1 MGFSEIKES
10 EMEKRMKISWIT
22 PSNFV
27 DVDLPIIEELQKEA
41 DIYWQVVSFGEVSED
56 MHHYIEPKMNPETL
70 HRLEYVEIPY
80 RFCDFR
86 TMNVFC
92 KVLKKA
98 KQYNPDLYYTSLQ
111 AAPFGPLIY
120 RMYLPL
126 KKTVAACHNVST
138 PKGAN
143 QEFYARIFTY
153 LHLQMFHNIQVF
165 SESQGEI
172 LFKKFPKK
180 NVLLAPL
187 AIKDYG
193 EPSIRVKPFDE
204 NNVIFLFFGM
214 IMGYKRLD
222 LLIEAAQALYE
233 KGYKN
238 FKVRIAGKCKNWPVY
253 AQIIKY
259 PELFDMI
266 IEHIPNDAVADLFA
280 SCDYF
285 VMPYQDIAQS
295 GAITVAYR
303 YNLPIIMSNLP
314 QFKPFGIDGQTGLVF
329 ESQNAKDLE
338 EKMKKAIDGG
348 KEMNSKLKEGLA
360 AFVEERY
367 STRSI
372 ASKYIAFFEQL
383 LKSIGK

>member
-1 MGFSEIKES
+1 M
-10 EMEKRMKISWIT
+10 MKISWIT

-27 DVDLPIIEELQKEA
+27 DVDLPIIAELAKEI
-41 DIYWQVVSFGEVSED
+41 DIYWQVTAEGKINAD
-56 MHHYIEPKMNPETL
+56 MRNYIEPKFAGLKNIKI
-70 HRLEYVEIPY
+70 EYVEIPY
-80 RFCDFR
+80 RFFDLR
-86 TMNVFC
+86 TMCIYCRVF
-92 KVLKKA
+92 KKA
-98 KQYNPDLYYTSLQ
+98 KAYKPDLYYTSLQ

-120 RMYLPL
+120 RLYLPL

-143 QEFYARIFTY
+143 QETYARIFTY
-153 LHLQMFHNIQVF
+153 LHLQMFKNIQVF

-172 LFKKFPKK
+172 LYKKFPKK

-193 EPSIRVKPFDE
+193 EPTINVKLFDE
-204 NNVIFLFFGM
+204 SKVVFLFFGM

-222 LLIEAAQALYE
+222 LLINAAQALYE

-238 FKVRIAGKCKNWPVY
+238 FKVRIAGKCKNWTVY
-253 AQIIKY
+253 AETIKY
-259 PELFDMI
+259 PELFELS
-266 IEHIPNDAVADLFA
+266 IEHIPNDAVANLFA
-280 SCDYF
+280 TCDYF

-372 ASKYIAFFEQL
+372 AFKYIAFFEKL
-383 LKSIGK
+383 LKSTGK

>member
-1 MGFSEIKES
+1 M
-10 EMEKRMKISWIT
+10 RISWIT

-27 DVDLPIIEELQKEA
+27 DVDLPIIAVLAK
-41 DIYWQVVSFGEVSED
+41 DIVIYWQVTAEGKINAD
-56 MHHYIEPKMNPETL
+56 MRNYIEPKLAGTNIKI
-70 HRLEYVEIPY
+70 EYVEIPY
-80 RFCDFR
+80 RFFDLR
-86 TMNVFC
+86 TMYIYC

-98 KQYNPDLYYTSLQ
+98 KAFKPDLYYTSLQ

-120 RMYLPL
+120 RLYLPL

-143 QEFYARIFTY
+143 QEAYARIFTH
-153 LHLQMFHNIQVF
+153 LHLQMFKNIQVF
-165 SESQGEI
+165 SETQGEI
-172 LFKKFPKK
+172 LYKKFPKK

-193 EPSIRVKPFDE
+193 EPTISVKPFDE
-204 NNVIFLFFGM
+204 YRVVFLFFGM

-233 KGYKN
+233 RGYKN

-253 AQIIKY
+253 AEIIKY
-259 PELFDMI
+259 PDLFDMS
-266 IEHIPNDAVADLFA
+266 IEHIPNDEVANLFA

-303 YNLPIIMSNLP
+303 YKLPIIMSDLP

-329 ESQNAKDLE
+329 ESKNAKDLE
-338 EKMKKAIDGG
+338 EKMKLAIDGG
-348 KEMNSKLKEGLA
+348 RELNGILKKGLA
-360 AFVEERY
+360 SFVEERY
-367 STRSI
+367 STKSI
-372 ASKYIAFFEQL
+372 AAKYTSFFEKL
-383 LKSIGK
+383 LKSTR

>member
-1 MGFSEIKES
+1 
-10 EMEKRMKISWIT
+10 MKISWIT

-27 DVDLPIIEELQKEA
+27 DVDLPIIAELAKEI
-41 DIYWQVVSFGEVSED
+41 DIYWQVTAEGKINAD
-56 MHHYIEPKMNPETL
+56 MRNYIEPKFAGLNNIKI
-70 HRLEYVEIPY
+70 EYVEIPY
-80 RFCDFR
+80 RFFDLR
-86 TMNVFC
+86 TMRIYC
-92 KVLKKA
+92 KVFKKA
-98 KQYNPDLYYTSLQ
+98 KAYKPDLYYTSLQ

-120 RMYLPL
+120 RLYLPL

-143 QEFYARIFTY
+143 QETYARIFTY
-153 LHLQMFHNIQVF
+153 LHLQMFKNIQVF
-165 SESQGEI
+165 SASQGKI
-172 LFKKFPKK
+172 LYKKFPKK

-193 EPSIRVKPFDE
+193 EPTISIKPFDE
-204 NNVIFLFFGM
+204 KKVVFLFFGM

-222 LLIEAAQALYE
+222 LLIEAAQTLYE

-253 AQIIKY
+253 AEKIKY
-259 PELFDMI
+259 PELFELNI
-266 IEHIPNDAVADLFA
+266 GHIPNDAVANLFA
-280 SCDYF
+280 TCDYF

-314 QFKPFGIDGQTGLVF
+314 QFKPFGVDGQTGLVF
-329 ESQNAKDLE
+329 ESQNAEDLE
-338 EKMKKAIDGG
+338 EKMKKVIDGE

-372 ASKYIAFFEQL
+372 ASKYIVFFEQL
-383 LKSIGK
+383 LKSTGK

>member
-1 MGFSEIKES
+1 M
-10 EMEKRMKISWIT
+10 MKISWIT

-27 DVDLPIIEELQKEA
+27 DVDLPIIAELAKELE
-41 DIYWQVVSFGEVSED
+41 IYWQVTAEGKINAD
-56 MHHYIEPKMNPETL
+56 MRNYIEPKLAGKNIKI
-70 HRLEYVEIPY
+70 EYVEIPY
-80 RFCDFR
+80 RFFDLR
-86 TMNVFC
+86 TMRVYC

-98 KQYNPDLYYTSLQ
+98 KAYKPDLYYTSLQ

-120 RMYLPL
+120 RLYLPI

-143 QEFYARIFTY
+143 QETYARIFTY
-153 LHLQMFHNIQVF
+153 LHLQMFKNIQVF

-172 LFKKFPKK
+172 LYKKFPKK

-193 EPSIRVKPFDE
+193 EPKVCVHSFEEK
-204 NNVIFLFFGM
+204 NVVFLFFGM
-214 IMGYKRLD
+214 ILSYKRLD

-253 AQIIKY
+253 AEKIKY
-259 PELFDMI
+259 PELFDTS

-280 SCDYF
+280 TCDYF

-314 QFKPFGIDGQTGLVF
+314 QFKPFSIDGQTGLIF
-329 ESQNAKDLE
+329 ESKNAKDLE
-338 EKMKKAIDGG
+338 EKMKVAIDGG
-348 KEMNSKLKEGLA
+348 SELNAKLKKGLA
-360 AFVEERY
+360 SFVEDRY
-367 STRSI
+367 SIRSI
-372 ASKYIAFFEQL
+372 ASKYINFFEKL
-383 LKSIGK
+383 LNSNGK

>member
-1 MGFSEIKES
+1 
-10 EMEKRMKISWIT
+10 MKISWIT

-27 DVDLPIIEELQKEA
+27 DVDLPIIAELAKEI
-41 DIYWQVVSFGEVSED
+41 DIYWQVTAEGKINAD
-56 MHHYIEPKMNPETL
+56 MRNYIEPKFAGLKNIKI
-70 HRLEYVEIPY
+70 EYLEIPY
-80 RFCDFR
+80 RFFDLR
-86 TMNVFC
+86 TMCIYCRVF
-92 KVLKKA
+92 KKA
-98 KQYNPDLYYTSLQ
+98 KAYKPDLYYTSLQ

-120 RMYLPL
+120 RLYLPL

-143 QEFYARIFTY
+143 QETYARIFTY
-153 LHLQMFHNIQVF
+153 LHLQMFKNIQVF

-172 LFKKFPKK
+172 LYKKFPKK

-193 EPSIRVKPFDE
+193 EPTIGIKPFDE
-204 NNVIFLFFGM
+204 KKVVFLFFGM

-222 LLIEAAQALYE
+222 LLIKAAQALYE

-238 FKVRIAGKCKNWPVY
+238 FKVRIAGKCKNWTVY
-253 AQIIKY
+253 AETIKY
-259 PELFDMI
+259 PALFELNI
-266 IEHIPNDAVADLFA
+266 GHIPNDAVANLFA
-280 SCDYF
+280 TCDYF

-314 QFKPFGIDGQTGLVF
+314 QFKPFGIAGQTGLVF

-372 ASKYIAFFEQL
+372 AFKYIAFFEKL
-383 LKSIGK
+383 LKSTGK

>member
-1 MGFSEIKES
+1 M
-10 EMEKRMKISWIT
+10 MRISWIT

-27 DVDLPIIEELQKEA
+27 DVDLPIIAELAKEM
-41 DIYWQVVSFGEVSED
+41 DIYWQVTAEGKINAD
-56 MHHYIEPKMNPETL
+56 MRNYIEPKFAGMKNIKI
-70 HRLEYVEIPY
+70 EYVEIPY
-80 RFCDFR
+80 RFFDLR
-86 TMNVFC
+86 TMHTYC
-92 KVLKKA
+92 KVFKKA
-98 KQYNPDLYYTSLQ
+98 KAYKPDLYYTSLQ

-120 RMYLPL
+120 RLYLPL

-143 QEFYARIFTY
+143 QETYARIFTH
-153 LHLQMFHNIQVF
+153 LHLQMFKNIQVF
-165 SESQGEI
+165 SEIQGEI
-172 LFKKFPKK
+172 LYKKFPKK

-193 EPSIRVKPFDE
+193 EPTISVKPFDE
-204 NNVIFLFFGM
+204 NRVVFLFFGM
-214 IMGYKRLD
+214 IMGYKRMD

-253 AQIIKY
+253 AEIIKY
-259 PELFDMI
+259 PELFDMS

-303 YNLPIIMSNLP
+303 YNLPIIMSDLP
-314 QFKPFGIDGQTGLVF
+314 QFRPFGIDGQTGLVF
-329 ESQNAKDLE
+329 ESKNAKDLE
-338 EKMKKAIDGG
+338 EKMKTAIDGG
-348 KEMNSKLKEGLA
+348 SELNNKLKKGLA
-360 AFVEERY
+360 SFVEERY

-372 ASKYIAFFEQL
+372 AAKYTSFFEEL
-383 LKSIGK
+383 LKSTR

>member
-1 MGFSEIKES
+1 
-10 EMEKRMKISWIT
+10 MKISWIT

-27 DVDLPIIEELQKEA
+27 DVDLPIIAELAKEI
-41 DIYWQVVSFGEVSED
+41 DIYWQVTAEGKINAD
-56 MHHYIEPKMNPETL
+56 MRNYIEPKLEGTKIKI
-70 HRLEYVEIPY
+70 EYVEIPY
-80 RFCDFR
+80 RFFDLR
-86 TMNVFC
+86 TMHIYC

-98 KQYNPDLYYTSLQ
+98 KAFKPDLYYTSLQ

-120 RMYLPL
+120 RSYLPL

-143 QEFYARIFTY
+143 QETYARIFTY
-153 LHLQMFHNIQVF
+153 LHLQMFKNIQVF

-172 LFKKFPKK
+172 LYKKFPKK

-193 EPSIRVKPFDE
+193 EPTIGIKPFDE
-204 NNVIFLFFGM
+204 KKVVFLFFGM

-238 FKVRIAGKCKNWPVY
+238 FKVRIAGKCKNWSVY
-253 AQIIKY
+253 AEKIKY
-259 PELFDMI
+259 PSLFELNI
-266 IEHIPNDAVADLFA
+266 GHIPNDAVANLFA
-280 SCDYF
+280 TCDYF

-338 EKMKKAIDGG
+338 EKMEKAIDGR
-348 KEMNSKLKEGLA
+348 KEMNSNLKEGLA

-372 ASKYIAFFEQL
+372 ASKYIVFFEQL
-383 LKSIGK
+383 LKSTSK

>member
-1 MGFSEIKES
+1 
-10 EMEKRMKISWIT
+10 MKISWIT

-27 DVDLPIIEELQKEA
+27 DVDLPIIAELAKEI
-41 DIYWQVVSFGEVSED
+41 DIYWQVTAEGKINAD
-56 MHHYIEPKMNPETL
+56 MRNYIEPKFAGLNNIKI
-70 HRLEYVEIPY
+70 EYVEIPY
-80 RFCDFR
+80 RFFDLR
-86 TMNVFC
+86 TMRIYC
-92 KVLKKA
+92 KVFKKA
-98 KQYNPDLYYTSLQ
+98 KAYKPDLYYTSLQ

-120 RMYLPL
+120 RLYLPL

-143 QEFYARIFTY
+143 QETYARIFTH
-153 LHLQMFHNIQVF
+153 LHLQMFKNIQVF

-172 LFKKFPKK
+172 LYKKFPKK

-193 EPSIRVKPFDE
+193 EPTIGIKPFDE
-204 NNVIFLFFGM
+204 KNVVFLFFGM

-222 LLIEAAQALYE
+222 LLIEAAQTLYE

-253 AQIIKY
+253 AEKIKY
-259 PELFDMI
+259 PELFELNI
-266 IEHIPNDAVADLFA
+266 GHIPNDAVANLFA
-280 SCDYF
+280 TCDYF

-314 QFKPFGIDGQTGLVF
+314 QFRPFGIDGQTGLVF
-329 ESQNAKDLE
+329 ESQNAEDLE
-338 EKMKKAIDGG
+338 EKMKKVIDGE

-372 ASKYIAFFEQL
+372 ASKYMVFFEQL
-383 LKSIGK
+383 LKSTSK

>member
-1 MGFSEIKES
+1 M
-10 EMEKRMKISWIT
+10 RLSWIT

-27 DVDLPIIEELQKEA
+27 DVDLPIISELAKEIE
-41 DIYWQVVSFGEVSED
+41 IYWQVIAEGKINAD
-56 MHHYIEPKMNPETL
+56 MRNYIEPKLVGTNIV
-70 HRLEYVEIPY
+70 LEYVEIPY
-80 RFCDFR
+80 RFFDLR
-86 TMNVFC
+86 TMHIYC
-92 KVLKKA
+92 KVLKRAKA
-98 KQYNPDLYYTSLQ
+98 FMPDLYYTSLQ

-120 RMYLPL
+120 RLYFPL

-143 QEFYARIFTY
+143 QETYARFFTH
-153 LHLQMFHNIQVF
+153 LHLQMFKNIQVF
-165 SESQGEI
+165 SETQGEI
-172 LFKKFPKK
+172 LYNKFPKK

-193 EPSIRVKPFDE
+193 EPTINVKPFDT
-204 NNVIFLFFGM
+204 NKVVFLFFGM
-214 IMGYKRLD
+214 ILSYKRLD
-222 LLIEAAQALYE
+222 LLIKASQALYE

-253 AQIIKY
+253 SETIKY
-259 PELFDMI
+259 PELFDMS

-303 YNLPIIMSNLP
+303 YNLPVIMSDLP
-314 QFKPFGIDGQTGLVF
+314 QFKPFGIDGQTGLFF
-329 ESQNAKDLE
+329 ESKNAKDLE
-338 EKMKKAIDGG
+338 EKMKAAIDGG
-348 KEMNSKLKEGLA
+348 SELNGNLKKGLA
-360 AFVEERY
+360 SFVEERY

-372 ASKYIAFFEQL
+372 ATKYTSFFEKL
-383 LKSIGK
+383 LKSTT

>member
-1 MGFSEIKES
+1 MI
-10 EMEKRMKISWIT
+10 KISWIT

-27 DVDLPIIEELQKEA
+27 DVDLPIIAELAKEI
-41 DIYWQVVSFGEVSED
+41 DIYWQVTAEGMINAD
-56 MHHYIEPKMNPETL
+56 MRNYIEPKLEGTKIKI
-70 HRLEYVEIPY
+70 EYVEIPY
-80 RFCDFR
+80 RFFDLR
-86 TMNVFC
+86 TMHIYC

-98 KQYNPDLYYTSLQ
+98 KAFKPDLYYTSLQ

-120 RMYLPL
+120 RAYLPL

-143 QEFYARIFTY
+143 QETYARIFTY
-153 LHLQMFHNIQVF
+153 LHLQMFKNIQVF

-172 LFKKFPKK
+172 LYKKFPKK

-193 EPSIRVKPFDE
+193 EPTIGIKPFNE
-204 NNVIFLFFGM
+204 KKVVFLFFGM

-222 LLIEAAQALYE
+222 LLIEAAQTLYE

-253 AQIIKY
+253 AEKIKY
-259 PELFDMI
+259 PELFELNI
-266 IEHIPNDAVADLFA
+266 GHIPNDAVANLFA
-280 SCDYF
+280 TCDYF

-329 ESQNAKDLE
+329 ESQNAEDLK
-338 EKMKKAIDGG
+338 EKMKKVIDGE

-372 ASKYIAFFEQL
+372 ASKYIVFFEQL
-383 LKSIGK
+383 LKSTSK